1 MFFGYGREESEIEKK
16 NLNMC
21 WTQWCRGQKQ
31 VQQKTSFLHKPTI
44 LQSWKYMQGKLGDY
58 GDHVTCQYLRD
69 MSGPGG
75 SQKATSGW
83 ETQSDL
89 WRKSRSWIS
98 EEKKVSNLGEKDITA
113 RRQEAA
119 VSSAWWMI
127 PYREHRLSTLYHREK
142 DLVRELTLWK
152 FSDAWLGIWTL
163 AHPEDFE
170 KNYMIMVV
178 YEKIH
183 VFKKC

>member
-127 PYREHRLSTLYHREK
+127 P
-142 DLVRELTLWK
+142 
-152 FSDAWLGIWTL
+152 
-163 AHPEDFE
+163 
-170 KNYMIMVV
+170 
-178 YEKIH
+178 
-183 VFKKC
+183 